1 MAKQIDISDLDIFYG
16 DFKAVS
22 DVSMTINPQSVTAFI
37 GPSGCGKSTL
47 LRTINRMHEVVPG
60 ASVRGNIKLDGIDL
74 YGRNVDPVAVRR
86 TIGMVFQRRSEE
98 HTSELQSRGHL
109 VCRLLLEKKKILEI
123 LLLLLKMI
131 HCYFYF

>member
-47 LRTINRMHEVVPG
+47 LRTINRMREAVPG
-60 ASVRGNIKLDGIDL
+60 AAVRANTQLDGIDT
-74 YGRNVDPVAVRR
+74 YGSNVDPAPGRPTNGLGSKGPDPFPSPR
-86 TIGMVFQRRSEE
+86 TWDTV
-98 HTSELQSRGHL
+98 
-109 VCRLLLEKKKILEI
+109 
-123 LLLLLKMI
+123 
-131 HCYFYF
+131 